1 LNGEG
6 TRDRG
11 GASSTFPK
19 TFVFPDQCLFLLSVV
34 GFSLPFNF
42 GDFWQSW
49 HLWQSPCVLPR
60 NDVPV
65 IGLQFVGM
73 RFFHRLPLV
82 LFLAGATAA
91 GFLINS
97 LHAAV
102 PLSAEAA
109 KEEQAVLAPINAMFD
124 GMAKRDAAAIKKP
137 LLPGGGMVLMR
148 DGKPTQMTFEAFA
161 DAVGKPGKAQIEE
174 RIHDPLV
181 RIDNDLALVWAP
193 FDFLVDGKVD
203 HCGTDL
209 FNLVRAD
216 GKWLI
221 ASVADTGRKDCAGK

>member
-1 LNGEG
+1 MF
-6 TRDRG
+6 
-11 GASSTFPK
+11 AP
-19 TFVFPDQCLFLLSVV
+19 
-34 GFSLPFNF
+34 
-42 GDFWQSW
+42 
-49 HLWQSPCVLPR
+49 
-60 NDVPV
+60 
-65 IGLQFVGM
+65 GLQSGAM
-73 RFFHRLPLV
+73 KIFHRLPLV

-97 LHAAV
+97 LHAA
-102 PLSAEAA
+102 PPPSTEAST
-109 KEEQAVLAPINAMFD
+109 KEEQAVLAPITAMFD

-148 DGKPTQMTFEAFA
+148 DGKPTQMTFDAFA
-161 DAVGKPGKAQIEE
+161 DAVGKPGKSQIEE

-181 RIDNDLALVWAP
+181 RIDNDLAVVWAP

-209 FNLVRAD
+209 FNLVRTD
-216 GKWLI
+216 GKWII